1 LAEKTLRTSASDRTG
16 RAGRTGNARNGRA
29 QRSSDRILTA
39 AAELARERG
48 IHGTTIAAVSK
59 RSGLPASS
67 IYWHFTDKDELFAEV
82 IRTDFARWLT
92 TVPQWNTP
100 EGTPLRDG
108 LAGIL
113 RTAVPQTLREVPDFI
128 RIGMQ
133 VVLDQREAY
142 AAARNAFLA
151 TRAQTFEMIRA
162 WLDRTMPPETDPVD
176 IEALARL
183 ILAFCDGA
191 LVASQ
196 ANPDLDIAEHIELFL
211 DVFMAAVAAAQ
222 PGEQGGG

>member
-1 LAEKTLRTSASDRTG
+1 MAERALRASARG
-16 RAGRTGNARNGRA
+16 GTGNARNGRA
-29 QRSSDRILTA
+29 QRSSDRILAA

-67 IYWHFTDKDELFAEV
+67 IYWHFADKDELFAEL
-82 IRTDFARWLT
+82 IRTDFARWLA
-92 TVPQWNTP
+92 TVPQWSAP
-100 EGTPLRDG
+100 EDTPLRDG
-108 LAGIL
+108 LARIL
-113 RTAVPQTLREVPDFI
+113 RSAVPKTLREMPDFI

-142 AAARNAFLA
+142 AAARSAFLA
-151 TRAQTFEMIRA
+151 THAQTFEMIRA
-162 WLDRTMPPETDPVD
+162 WLDRTLPPETDPVD

-196 ANPDLDIAEHIELFL
+196 ATPDLDITEHIELFL
-211 DVFMAAVAAAQ
+211 DVFVEAVAEAQ
-222 PGEQGGG
+222 SRAQGGQP

>member
-1 LAEKTLRTSASDRTG
+1 VAERTLRTAASGGTG
-16 RAGRTGNARNGRA
+16 GARNGRA
-29 QRSSDRILTA
+29 RRSSDRILAA

-92 TVPQWNTP
+92 TVPRWNTP

-113 RTAVPQTLREVPDFI
+113 RSAIPQTLRDMPDFI

-142 AAARNAFLA
+142 AAARSAFLA

-162 WLDRTMPPETDPVD
+162 WLDRNLPAETDPDD
-176 IEALARL
+176 IEAMARL

-191 LVASQ
+191 LVAAQ
-196 ANPDLDIAEHIELFL
+196 ATPDIEITEHIELFL
-211 DVFMAAVAAAQ
+211 DVFMEAVAEARAGSRAKAQ
-222 PGEQGGG
+222 DRE

>member
-1 LAEKTLRTSASDRTG
+1 MADKSANGAARAARTG
-16 RAGRTGNARNGRA
+16 ARRQRS
-29 QRSSDRILTA
+29 QRSSDRILAA

-67 IYWHFTDKDELFAEV
+67 IYWHFADKDELFAEV

-100 EGTPLRDG
+100 EDVPLREA
-108 LAGIL
+108 LATIL
-113 RTAVPQTLREVPDFI
+113 LGAVPTLRDMPDFI

-133 VVLDQREAY
+133 VVLDQRQAY
-142 AAARNAFLA
+142 AAARNAFLD
-151 TRAQTFEMIRA
+151 TRAQVFEMMRT
-162 WLDRTMPPETDPVD
+162 WVDRSLDPETTPTDVD
-176 IEALARL
+176 ALARL
-183 ILAFCDGA
+183 ILAFSDGT

-196 ANPDLDIAEHIELFL
+196 ATTDLDVAEYVELFL
-211 DVFMAAVAAAQ
+211 DVFVEAAHLTTSDATD
-222 PGEQGGG
+222 